1 MNNFPSGAE
10 VLRLRAQYA
19 PGTRVE
25 LTAPMQDP
33 YASSSQTSLSS
44 TADLSAIS
52 ARSVVP
58 PLPTKHAASW
68 EPLKA
73 GERATVR
80 GVDDAGHILC
90 WWDTGSSLN
99 SIPGVDPFK
108 IVGVFTE
115 EIKSQILEI
124 RAEGRTNMFD
134 ITTVQRFAYEKGF
147 FALVNFI
154 EDDRAAYIHFV
165 LRGE

>member
-1 MNNFPSGAE
+1 MNSFPSGAE

-33 YASSSQTSLSS
+33 YAKLN
-44 TADLSAIS
+44 
-52 ARSVVP
+52 
-58 PLPTKHAASW
+58 
-68 EPLKA
+68 A

-90 WWDTGSSLN
+90 RWDAGSSLN
-99 SIPGVDPFK
+99 LIPGVDQFK

-124 RAEGRTNMFD
+124 RAEGKTNMFD
-134 ITTVQRFAYEKGF
+134 ITTVQRFAYEKRF
-147 FALVNFI
+147 FTLVNFI
-154 EDDRAAYIHFV
+154 EDDRATYVHFI

>member
-1 MNNFPSGAE
+1 MNNFPSEAE

-33 YASSSQTSLSS
+33 YAKLN
-44 TADLSAIS
+44 
-52 ARSVVP
+52 
-58 PLPTKHAASW
+58 
-68 EPLKA
+68 A

-80 GVDDAGHILC
+80 GVDDAGTILC
-90 WWDTGSSLN
+90 RWDAGSSLN
-99 SIPGVDPFK
+99 LIPGVDQFE
-108 IVGVFTE
+108 IVGVFTQ

-134 ITTVQRFAYEKGF
+134 ITIVQRFAYEKGF

-154 EDDRAAYIHFV
+154 EDDRAAYFHFI

>member
-1 MNNFPSGAE
+1 MNSFPAHSE
-10 VLRLRAQYA
+10 VLRLRAQCP

-33 YASSSQTSLSS
+33 YAKLN
-44 TADLSAIS
+44 AGD
-52 ARSVVP
+52 R
-58 PLPTKHAASW
+58 AA
-68 EPLKA
+68 
-73 GERATVR
+73 VR

-90 WWDTGSSLN
+90 RWDAGSSLN
-99 SIPGVDPFK
+99 LIPGVDQFK

-124 RAEGRTNMFD
+124 RAEGKTNMFD

-154 EDDRAAYIHFV
+154 EDDRAAYVHFI
-165 LRGE
+165 LCGE

>member
-1 MNNFPSGAE
+1 MNNFPSAAE

-33 YASSSQTSLSS
+33 YAKLN
-44 TADLSAIS
+44 
-52 ARSVVP
+52 
-58 PLPTKHAASW
+58 
-68 EPLKA
+68 A

-90 WWDTGSSLN
+90 RWDANSSLN
-99 SIPGVDPFK
+99 LIPGVDQFK
-108 IVGVFTE
+108 IVGMFTE

-154 EDDRAAYIHFV
+154 EDDRVAYIHFI

>member
-1 MNNFPSGAE
+1 MNNFPSAAE

-33 YASSSQTSLSS
+33 YAKLN
-44 TADLSAIS
+44 
-52 ARSVVP
+52 
-58 PLPTKHAASW
+58 
-68 EPLKA
+68 A

-90 WWDTGSSLN
+90 RWDAGSSLN
-99 SIPGVDPFK
+99 LIPGADQFK

-134 ITTVQRFAYEKGF
+134 ITTVQRFAFEKRF

-154 EDDRAAYIHFV
+154 EDDRAAYVHFI

>member
-1 MNNFPSGAE
+1 MNNFPSQTE
-10 VLRLRAQYA
+10 VLRLRAKYP
-19 PGTRVE
+19 PGTRIE

-33 YASSSQTSLSS
+33 YAKLN
-44 TADLSAIS
+44 
-52 ARSVVP
+52 
-58 PLPTKHAASW
+58 
-68 EPLKA
+68 A

-90 WWDTGSSLN
+90 RWDAGSSLN
-99 SIPGVDPFK
+99 LIPDVDQFK

-115 EIKSQILEI
+115 EIKPQILEI

-134 ITTVQRFAYEKGF
+134 ITTVQRFAHEKGF

-154 EDDRAAYIHFV
+154 EDDRAAYVHFI
-165 LRGE
+165 LCGE

>member
-1 MNNFPSGAE
+1 MNNFPSEAE

-19 PGTRVE
+19 PGTRAP

-33 YASSSQTSLSS
+33 CAKLN
-44 TADLSAIS
+44 
-52 ARSVVP
+52 
-58 PLPTKHAASW
+58 
-68 EPLKA
+68 A

-80 GVDDAGHILC
+80 GADDAGHILC
-90 WWDTGSSLN
+90 RWDASSSLN
-99 SIPGVDPFK
+99 LIPGVDQFK
-108 IVGVFTE
+108 IVGMFSE

-154 EDDRAAYIHFV
+154 EDDRAAYVHFI
-165 LRGE
+165 LRSE

>member
-33 YASSSQTSLSS
+33 YAKLN
-44 TADLSAIS
+44 
-52 ARSVVP
+52 
-58 PLPTKHAASW
+58 
-68 EPLKA
+68 A

-90 WWDTGSSLN
+90 LWDACSSLN
-99 SIPGVDPFK
+99 LIPGVDQFE

-154 EDDRAAYIHFV
+154 EDDRAAYVHFI

>member
-1 MNNFPSGAE
+1 MNNFPSKAE

-33 YASSSQTSLSS
+33 YAKLN
-44 TADLSAIS
+44 
-52 ARSVVP
+52 
-58 PLPTKHAASW
+58 
-68 EPLKA
+68 A

-80 GVDDAGHILC
+80 GVDDAGNILC
-90 WWDTGSSLN
+90 RWDAGSSLN
-99 SIPGVDPFK
+99 LIPGVDQFE

-154 EDDRAAYIHFV
+154 EDDRAAYFHFI

>member
-1 MNNFPSGAE
+1 MHNFPSHAE

-19 PGTRVE
+19 PGTRIE

-33 YASSSQTSLSS
+33 YAKLN
-44 TADLSAIS
+44 
-52 ARSVVP
+52 
-58 PLPTKHAASW
+58 
-68 EPLKA
+68 A
-73 GERATVR
+73 GERATVL

-90 WWDTGSSLN
+90 RWDAGSSLN
-99 SIPGVDPFK
+99 LIPGVDQFK
-108 IVGVFTE
+108 IVGVLTE

-124 RAEGRTNMFD
+124 RADGQTNMFD

-154 EDDRAAYIHFV
+154 EDDRAAYVHFI
-165 LRGE
+165 LCGE

>member
-1 MNNFPSGAE
+1 MNNFLSGAE
-10 VLRLRAQYA
+10 VLRLRAQYS

-25 LTAPMQDP
+25 LTSPMQDP
-33 YASSSQTSLSS
+33 YAKLN
-44 TADLSAIS
+44 
-52 ARSVVP
+52 
-58 PLPTKHAASW
+58 
-68 EPLKA
+68 A

-90 WWDTGSSLN
+90 RWDAGSSLN
-99 SIPGVDPFK
+99 LIPGVDQFK

-115 EIKSQILEI
+115 EIKLQILEI
-124 RAEGRTNMFD
+124 RAEGKTNMFD

-154 EDDRAAYIHFV
+154 EDDRAAYVHFI
-165 LRGE
+165 LCGE